1 MINPDFSS
9 KSRRHGSQTRKSLL
23 QPFIFITAIITLLN
37 FLTGFNFLNF
47 LDTEIFTNKT
57 QK

>member
-1 MINPDFSS
+1 MIIPDFSS

-37 FLTGFNFLNF
+37 FLTGFNFL
-47 LDTEIFTNKT
+47 DTEIFTNKT

>member
-9 KSRRHGSQTRKSLL
+9 KNRRHGSQTRKSLL

-37 FLTGFNFLNF
+37 FLTGFNFL
-47 LDTEIFTNKT
+47 DTEIFTNKT